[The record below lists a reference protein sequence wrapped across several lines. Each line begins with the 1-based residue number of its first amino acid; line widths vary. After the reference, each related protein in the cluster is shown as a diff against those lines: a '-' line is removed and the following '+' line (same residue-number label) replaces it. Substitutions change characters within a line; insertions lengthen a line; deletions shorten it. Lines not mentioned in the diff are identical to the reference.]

1 MTIQTMN
8 PPGLAVAQTHTQV
21 AVARGSRTIYLA
33 GQIGQ
38 DAQGRLVGAGDLAA
52 QTEQALTNV
61 GIALQAAG
69 AGWADIAKMTIY
81 VARWKPEQMGALA
94 EGWGRVAARHG
105 IAEQRPVTLIGVDM
119 LFSPEV
125 LVEFDVTAVVD

>member
-1 MTIQTMN
+1 MTIQIMN
-8 PPGLAVAQTHTQV
+8 PPGLAVAQTHSQL
-21 AVARGSRTIYLA
+21 AVASGSRTIYLA

-38 DAQGRLVGAGDLAA
+38 DAQGRLVGVGDLAA

-81 VARWKPEQMGALA
+81 VAGWKPERMGALA

-105 IAEQRPVTLIGVDM
+105 ITEQRPVTLVGVEM

-125 LVEFDVTAVVD
+125 LIEFDVTAVVG

>member
-1 MTIQTMN
+1 MTIQIMN
-8 PPGLAVAQTHTQV
+8 PPGLAVAQTHSQL
-21 AVARGSRTIYLA
+21 AVASGSRTIYLA

-38 DAQGRLVGAGDLAA
+38 DAQGRLVGVGDLAA

-81 VARWKPEQMGALA
+81 VAGWKPERMGALRMTGSLPSCLSA
-94 EGWGRVAARHG
+94 MVSGATSSSSRR
-105 IAEQRPVTLIGVDM
+105 
-119 LFSPEV
+119 
-125 LVEFDVTAVVD
+125 